1 MIETKIKGRIGR
13 PYLITNNIGLV
24 GESFVMDGHFGH
36 SELQAYVE
44 DYQEL
49 KSKVKERIEAES
61 EDDWAAGSD
70 TQEEIW
76 DVAQDQ
82 FFKSIEYDSLNDYA
96 KLAEAAYLEVEE
108 KTTHE
113 DWWDVQDRINEFTLT
128 DMASYLPAY
137 YTKDAAHEIVFH
149 AISID
154 LTVSD

>member
-1 MIETKIKGRIGR
+1 MCQESLRLSEQNMIETKIKGRIGR

-108 KTTHE
+108 K
-113 DWWDVQDRINEFTLT
+113 RLT
-128 DMASYLPAY
+128 KIGGMFKTES
-137 YTKDAAHEIVFH
+137 TNSH
-149 AISID
+149 
-154 LTVSD
+154 